1 MKVWATIRD
10 AAIGWRQILLG
21 QDGWERYFRLT
32 PPGLVA
38 ALALFYL
45 VAFVA
50 ILATALD
57 ALTLEGFVNIIL
69 VQSLWLVAVLIG
81 ISATRRVLRS
91 TVPVLPIF
99 VPAVY
104 ALIAYFILGSVLS
117 LILVQLLPIL
127 WVGLVF
133 LMFRLGRAAGQWSI
147 GVSAA
152 FGALIVL
159 LLVGLP
165 MTLYMVLSAAAPAA

>member
-10 AAIGWRQILLG
+10 AFIGWRQILLG
-21 QDGWERYFRLT
+21 QTGWERYFRLT
-32 PPGLVA
+32 MPGLVA

-57 ALTLEGFVNIIL
+57 AVTLEGFVNIIL

-81 ISATRRVLRS
+81 IYATRHFLRGA
-91 TVPVLPIF
+91 VPVLPLLI
-99 VPAVY
+99 PAVY
-104 ALIAYFILGSVLS
+104 ALIAYFVLGSIVS
-117 LILVQLLPIL
+117 LISGALLPIL
-127 WVGLVF
+127 WLV
-133 LMFRLGRAAGQWSI
+133 LTYMLFRLGRAAGQWSV

-159 LLVGLP
+159 LLVALP
-165 MTLYMVLSAAAPAA
+165 MTLYMLLSAAAPVA